1 MDLRIEQ
8 TFVQAETGEQF
19 EGDKKEKGMRAAEA
33 ECPRNTAAHERVK
46 IHDGADGDGRQYAE
60 DIEAGQG
67 CGEPDSKNV
76 PRVPLLC
83 AGACVG
89 RAAFAGCSRPRK
101 TASMSASAA
110 VSSPTVAG
118 NFFASPPKS
127 VAPATN
133 KSASAQITPGSQ
145 TRLATCCMV
154 NNLVI

>member
-67 CGEPDSKNV
+67 CGEPDSQK
-76 PRVPLLC
+76 
-83 AGACVG
+83 
-89 RAAFAGCSRPRK
+89 RAARAVVVRRCLRWAGCFRRLFEAAQNRFDERK
-101 TASMSASAA
+101 RRGEQSHRGGKLFRIAA
-110 VSSPTVAG
+110 KIRGAG
-118 NFFASPPKS
+118 DKQKRERTDNARQPN
-127 VAPATN
+127 A
-133 KSASAQITPGSQ
+133 IGD
-145 TRLATCCMV
+145 L
-154 NNLVI
+154 LHG